1 MSKNQFEQLIEYVIN
16 DEDAKAKE
24 LFHQIVVSKS
34 RQIYENLMQEDNAMG
49 EEPPDTDGNPPM
61 EEGDDMI
68 GGSQSGD
75 MINDVE
81 AEEEGMH
88 EGEDDDAEFDDEA
101 EDDGEDLTHDMEQDH
116 DKMGGDE
123 PASKSDVMDLA
134 DKLDEL
140 MADFEHMMGNG
151 EPDADNMGD
160 MGGDGMDDIEID
172 TDEFETEGRG
182 MGGMMENITL
192 KQVHPKTTT
201 HEEGD
206 GKAGPVAFNSG
217 QTGMEGRPVKAGQ
230 AEGGH
235 HDTAAYKNSTKD
247 LIGKVG
253 NSPAQAKQDL
263 RPATKPHLG
272 QASGVNTRTPFPRS
286 GK

>member
-1 MSKNQFEQLIEYVIN
+1 
-16 DEDAKAKE
+16 
-24 LFHQIVVSKS
+24 VVSKS

-49 EEPPDTDGNPPM
+49 EEPPGSDGNPPM
-61 EEGDDMI
+61 EEGDDM

-75 MINDVE
+75 MIDDVQ
-81 AEEEGMH
+81 AEEEGMM
-88 EGEDDDAEFDDEA
+88 ETDEEDDVEFDDEA
-101 EDDGEDLTHDMEQDH
+101 EDAGDDLTHDMEDEH
-116 DKMGGDE
+116 DMENDE
-123 PASKSDVMDLA
+123 AASKSDVMDLS

-140 MADFEHMMGNG
+140 MAQFEDMMGG
-151 EPDADNMGD
+151 GD
-160 MGGDGMDDIEID
+160 MGDDAGMEDMGMDDMEMD
-172 TDEFETEGRG
+172 DDEFETEG
-182 MGGMMENITL
+182 MMENISL
-192 KQVHPKTTT
+192 KQVHPKVTT

-217 QTGMEGRPVKAGQ
+217 QTGMEGRPVRAGKN
-230 AEGGH
+230 EGGH

-263 RPATKPHLG
+263 KPATKPHLG

>member
-1 MSKNQFEQLIEYVIN
+1 MSKNQFEKLIEYVIN

-34 RQIYENLMQEDNAMG
+34 RQIYENIMKDEELEEDNAMG
-49 EEPPDTDGNPPM
+49 EEPIEVDTDM
-61 EEGDDMI
+61 SESDEL

-75 MINDVE
+75 MIDDVE
-81 AEEEGMH
+81 TEESGMM
-88 EGEDDDAEFDDEA
+88 ETDDDSEFDDGAEEA
-101 EDDGEDLTHDMEQDH
+101 GDDLTHDLEGEH
-116 DKMGGDE
+116 DMGGE
-123 PASKSDVMDLA
+123 EAATKGDVMDLA

-140 MADFEHMMGNG
+140 MAEFESMMGG
-151 EPDADNMGD
+151 GDD
-160 MGGDGMDDIEID
+160 MGGNDMGDDMGEIEVD
-172 TDEFETEGRG
+172 ADEFETE
-182 MGGMMENITL
+182 GMMENITL

-206 GKAGPVAFNSG
+206 GKAGPVAFNAG
-217 QTGMEGRPVKAGQ
+217 QTGMAGRPVKAGQ

-235 HDTAAYKNSTKD
+235 HDTAAYKNTTKD

-263 RPATKPHLG
+263 KPATKPHLG
-272 QASGVNTRTPFPRS
+272 QATGVNTRTPFPK

>member
-24 LFHQIVVSKS
+24 LFHNIVVSKS
-34 RQIYENLMQEDNAMG
+34 RQIYENIMQDEDLEEDNAMG
-49 EEPPDTDGNPPM
+49 EEPVEVDTDMSEG
-61 EEGDDMI
+61 EEL
-68 GGSQSGD
+68 GGSQSHD
-75 MINDVE
+75 LMTDVE
-81 AEEEGMH
+81 TEESGMM
-88 EGEDDDAEFDDEA
+88 ETEDEM
-101 EDDGEDLTHDMEQDH
+101 DDGMGDDSGDGEFGGSDMGD
-116 DKMGGDE
+116 DMGGDE
-123 PASKSDVMDLA
+123 EAATKGDVMDLA

-140 MADFEHMMGNG
+140 MAEFEHMMGSG

-160 MGGDGMDDIEID
+160 AEFGGMDAEEVDA
-172 TDEFETEGRG
+172 DEYETE
-182 MGGMMENITL
+182 GMMENITL

-201 HEEGD
+201 HEEGN
-206 GKAGPVAFNSG
+206 GKAGPVAFNAG

-235 HDTAAYKNSTKD
+235 HDTAAYKNTTKD

-263 RPATKPHLG
+263 KPATKPHLG
-272 QASGVNTRTPFPRS
+272 QATGVNTRTPFPK

>member
-1 MSKNQFEQLIEYVIN
+1 MSKNQFEKLIEYVIN

-34 RQIYENLMQEDNAMG
+34 RQIYENIMQEDELEEDNAMG

-61 EEGDDMI
+61 EEGDDMM

-75 MINDVE
+75 MIDDVE
-81 AEEEGMH
+81 TEESGMH
-88 EGEDDDAEFDDEA
+88 EGEDDADAEFDDEA
-101 EDDGEDLTHDMEQDH
+101 EEDGEDLTHDMEQDH
-116 DKMGGDE
+116 DEMGGDE
-123 PASKSDVMDLA
+123 AATKGDVMDLA

-140 MADFEHMMGNG
+140 MAEFEHMMGNG

-160 MGGDGMDDIEID
+160 GGMDDIEID
-172 TDEFETEGRG
+172 ADEFETEGV
-182 MGGMMENITL
+182 MENITL

-206 GKAGPVAFNSG
+206 GKAGPVAFNAG
-217 QTGMEGRPVKAGQ
+217 QTGMAGRPVKAGQ
-230 AEGGH
+230 NEGGH
-235 HDTAAYKNSTKD
+235 HDTAAYKNTTKD

-263 RPATKPHLG
+263 KPATKPHLG
-272 QASGVNTRTPFPRS
+272 QATGVNTRTPFPRS

>member
-49 EEPPDTDGNPPM
+49 MEPTEIDTNVD
-61 EEGDDMI
+61 EGDDMM

-75 MINDVE
+75 MIDDVE
-81 AEEEGMH
+81 AEESGMQ
-88 EGEDDDAEFDDEA
+88 EA
-101 EDDGEDLTHDMEQDH
+101 EDDESDSEFDDGAEEAGDDLTHDIESEHDMED
-116 DKMGGDE
+116 DE
-123 PASKSDVMDLA
+123 AASKSDVMDLS

-140 MADFEHMMGNG
+140 MAQFEDMMGG
-151 EPDADNMGD
+151 GD
-160 MGGDGMDDIEID
+160 MGDDAGMGDDGMDAEEVDF
-172 TDEFETEGRG
+172 DEFETEG
-182 MGGMMENITL
+182 MMENISL
-192 KQVHPKTTT
+192 KQVHPKVTT

-206 GKAGPVAFNSG
+206 GKAGPVAFNAG
-217 QTGMEGRPVKAGQ
+217 QTGMEGRPVRAGKN
-230 AEGGH
+230 EGGH

-253 NSPAQAKQDL
+253 NTPAQAKQDL
-263 RPATKPHLG
+263 KPATKPHLG
-272 QASGVNTRTPFPRS
+272 QASGVNTRTPFPRG